1 MSARPLISL
10 KGQSL
15 EMQISGVRA
24 FITDNYPPGS
34 KCPTTAEFAQLG
46 MNAQT
51 ATSIMS
57 VLRGE
62 GLVDYIKTGSSSY
75 GYIRCPF
82 TPDQRTALY
91 EEQKAAR
98 SKAIRERSNK
108 SKAICTNSREL
119 RQRLRDSLLQA
130 VITEGIDRHLIT
142 AIREGDTARMHVI
155 EKACELVGVKFS
167 QSEEAVQ
174 LVEKHTAA
182 ALAKAGAALAA
193 VNVTFQSAT
202 DNTQRIEAEIVEAEV
217 S

>member
-1 MSARPLISL
+1 MSARPLLSL

-34 KCPTTAEFAQLG
+34 KCPTTSEFAKLG
-46 MNAQT
+46 MNAQN

-119 RQRLRDSLLQA
+119 RQRLRDSLLKA

-155 EKACELVGVKFS
+155 EKACELVGAKFS

-174 LVEKHTAA
+174 LVERHAA
-182 ALAKAGAALAA
+182 AAIAKAGAALAA
-193 VNVTFQSAT
+193 VNVTFQPAT

-217 S
+217 D